1 MFEDLFKR
9 IDDSLNPKDKIK
21 KTDYTIFE
29 NKMAKSFGMVTESLD
44 SFLNI
49 IEHPTNKN
57 HHQIFEY
64 LKTATPAEIEDWI
77 NALDIAV
84 VDREVLNRWTLS
96 LAQKTSE
103 ELNVPAHMKPI
114 LSGVLEALGVQEWEG
129 IDPTQGGYGTED
141 ADIEGD
147 DDDEPPFD
155 LGGEEDRPY

>member
-9 IDDSLNPKDKIK
+9 IDDSLNPKDQIK

-49 IEHPTNKN
+49 IEHPTNKD
-57 HHQIFEY
+57 HGPIIDY
-64 LKTATPAEIEDWI
+64 LKTASPAEIEDWI

-96 LAQKTSE
+96 LAQKTQQ
-103 ELNVPAHMKPI
+103 ELNIPPNMKPI
-114 LSGVLEALGVQEWEG
+114 LMGVLEALGASEWEG
-129 IDPTQGGYGTED
+129 VDATKDDFGVDDLDMEDYG
-141 ADIEGD
+141 
-147 DDDEPPFD
+147 PF
-155 LGGEEDRPY
+155 